1 MVWPVGGWT
10 SALRLL
16 WTTSKVFSMFL
27 QLTSY
32 AFNDKKNLKKSI
44 KKKIPWKKK
53 ANGHFDNLLKCVFT
67 LVYLVFCQ
75 KYTKVYLYLKNIY
88 NKLNFKKLYI
98 KVKNYNFFIYKIE
111 ILL

>member
-1 MVWPVGGWT
+1 M
-10 SALRLL
+10 
-16 WTTSKVFSMFL
+16 
-27 QLTSY
+27 
-32 AFNDKKNLKKSI
+32 
-44 KKKIPWKKK
+44 
-53 ANGHFDNLLKCVFT
+53 CFT